1 MNPTSTPD
9 GLDPANPL
17 SLEDDPVLQAIEAHE
32 ARPDDVYT
40 KRVPTPPV
48 AAPAPEPI
56 SVPIPEPIPEPVVV
70 GPTVEI
76 KPAPTEEAPVAAPA
90 PQTPPPKPP
99 EALKP
104 TPETIPVMNQPIQ
117 QKEVEK
123 PKKPL
128 TPAEKIAEEI
138 ANNPATKAPFQFFI
152 HQEVSKKTLIVVFAI
167 IFVILVGIGAYV
179 VLNTQA

>member
-17 SLEDDPVLQAIEAHE
+17 SIEDDPVLQAIEAHE

-40 KRVPTPPV
+40 KHVPAVVTPTPV
-48 AAPAPEPI
+48 ATPAP
-56 SVPIPEPIPEPVVV
+56 VPAPIPEPV
-70 GPTVEI
+70 I
-76 KPAPTEEAPVAAPA
+76 APTPPEPVVIAPA
-90 PQTPPPKPP
+90 PAPVT
-99 EALKP
+99 P
-104 TPETIPVMNQPIQ
+104 TPTPAPATIPVINQPIQ
-117 QKEVEK
+117 QKVVEK

-152 HQEVSKKTLIVVFAI
+152 YKQVSKKTTII
-167 IFVILVGIGAYV
+167 IFVIIAIILVGIGAYV

>member
-40 KRVPTPPV
+40 KRVPPQPV
-48 AAPAPEPI
+48 APPAPEPI
-56 SVPIPEPIPEPVVV
+56 PVPIPEPEPVVV

-76 KPAPTEEAPVAAPA
+76 KPAPTEEAPKA
-90 PQTPPPKPP
+90 
-99 EALKP
+99 
-104 TPETIPVMNQPIQ
+104 TPETIPVINQPIQ

-167 IFVILVGIGAYV
+167 IFVILVGIGVYV
-179 VLNTQA
+179 VLNTRA

>member
-40 KRVPTPPV
+40 KRVPPPPV
-48 AAPAPEPI
+48 APPAPEPI
-56 SVPIPEPIPEPVVV
+56 PVPTPEPEPVVV

-76 KPAPTEEAPVAAPA
+76 KPAPTEEAPAATPA
-90 PQTPPPKPP
+90 PQVPPPKLPEPP
-99 EALKP
+99 KP
-104 TPETIPVMNQPIQ
+104 TPETIPVINQPIQ

-167 IFVILVGIGAYV
+167 IFVILVGIGVYV
-179 VLNTQA
+179 VLNTRA